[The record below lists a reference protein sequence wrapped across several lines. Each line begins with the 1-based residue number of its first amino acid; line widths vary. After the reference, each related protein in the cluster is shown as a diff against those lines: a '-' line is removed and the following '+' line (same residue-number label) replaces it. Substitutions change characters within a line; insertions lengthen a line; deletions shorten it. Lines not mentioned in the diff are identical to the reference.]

1 MYIAINR
8 FRIQAGR
15 EADFEK
21 VWAERDSHLDR
32 VAGFREFQLLRGETA
47 DDVTVYLSHSR
58 WESRDAFQSWT
69 KSEAFRRAHGS
80 AGSAAGTVLGHPQ
93 FEGYEVV
100 L

>member
-1 MYIAINR
+1 VYIAINR

-21 VWAERDSHLDR
+21 VWAERDSHLHE
-32 VAGFREFQLLRGETA
+32 VPGFKEFHLLRGETA
-47 DDVTVYLSHSR
+47 DDVTVYLSHSV
-58 WESRDAFQSWT
+58 WASQDAFQGWT
-69 KSEAFRRAHGS
+69 RSESFRKAHGR
-80 AGSAAGTVLGHPQ
+80 AGASSGTVLGHPQ